1 MADYKAKME
10 DARKRAVMA
19 ADEMN
24 STVGKVASAVGPNM
38 FTPKKDF
45 ENAIKDF
52 EKVPQKVRDKEAY
65 NQSGH
70 KKGGSIRGG
79 GVESRGKTKGQMV

>member
-1 MADYKAKME
+1 MADNKAKME
-10 DARKRAVMA
+10 DARRRAVMA

-45 ENAIKDF
+45 DKAIADF
-52 EKVPQKVRDKEAY
+52 KKVPQKVRDKAAY
-65 NQSGH
+65 DDAG
-70 KKGGSIRGG
+70 
-79 GVESRGKTKGQMV
+79 